1 MIVDMVNEICIQNY
15 QLSNCD
21 INELIPDK
29 LKRIT
34 ENGFETFSVI
44 SFNLSGIKNS
54 VCFNGLEEFY
64 ELNMCKYIFTG
75 TAQV

>member
-54 VCFNGLEEFY
+54 VCFKAIETHRVLRI
-64 ELNMCKYIFTG
+64 KH
-75 TAQV
+75 V